1 MNSIKPSIDYLL
13 KVWQENSPASRI
25 GIVLLSVICVIAI
38 GGVGYWSIQPSFV
51 VLISDQDSNKV
62 DRVVNALDGAGIQ
75 YQLSGAGG
83 NVLVDK
89 RSYAKARLLVRNQG
103 VADAGSMSGASLGGA
118 FGSPTERRNLAR
130 IQKQQSLAGTIQKM
144 SAIDHADVHLNIP
157 NKGPFERKTAKP
169 SASVMLTL
177 RQGEGLSE
185 QQASSIASFVAFAVE
200 DMKPEQVQITDK
212 DGRSYNV
219 PNENAHQI
227 NSQVEYLEEAERKL
241 ARKAED
247 QLLHFLGFGNA
258 SVKVALDLTF
268 KNGSTTTTKYD
279 PDGKVASEE
288 DLETETTTKA
298 GRELAASAGGA
309 AGVASNLQRPGRGE
323 EAMES
328 KTENIRSTYLVP
340 VTEETVSNTT
350 PVRNFMSVSVL
361 VNSETGVAK
370 QEDGTLTPGLDDQV
384 TAIVKNAVGF
394 RAETD
399 TISVEFLPFPSS
411 EPETTI
417 VAAPFNW
424 TQLTTIIEKASL
436 AIAAGLA
443 VLLVFLLIR
452 RIDSVPQT
460 QSESSNGQLDRER
473 MESINQLSNMIKE
486 NPEAFAQVIR
496 AWAGAES
503 VETANVTDSV
513 PQRRAA

>member
-25 GIVLLSVICVIAI
+25 GIVLLSVICLIAI
-38 GGVGYWSIQPSFV
+38 GGVGYWSVQPSFV

-103 VADAGSMSGASLGGA
+103 VSAAGSMSGGSLGGA

-279 PDGKVASEE
+279 PDGKVTSEE
-288 DLETETTTKA
+288 DLETETTMKA
-298 GRELAASAGGA
+298 GHESGGA
-309 AGVASNLQRPGRGE
+309 AGVASNLQTRERGE
-323 EAMES
+323 DAMES

-340 VTEETVSNTT
+340 VTEEVVSNTT

-370 QEDGTLTPGLDDQV
+370 QEDGTLTPGLDEQV

-394 RAETD
+394 RTETD

-452 RIDSVPQT
+452 RIDPVAQT
-460 QSESSNGQLDRER
+460 SGESSSGQLDRER
-473 MESINQLSNMIKE
+473 MESVNQLSNLIKE

-503 VETANVTDSV
+503 TETASVTDTA